1 MGVETALTAASLVGT
16 GATTVASFTQ
26 AAKQKKLANQ
36 AAQDAEKAI
45 ADARAK
51 LDVNYY
57 KQLAVQKEP
66 YELER
71 EALLSSGAQAIQA
84 GVESER
90 GAAATAGRIQM
101 AQAEAQAGQRT
112 GMGKELS
119 DLAKLT
125 VAEESRLRDLKT
137 DLDISEAKADRL
149 RERDANRA
157 RAAAMQQGFAG
168 VTSMLQTAA
177 PLIPLYL
184 KNKNALKEEA
194 AFNPE
199 KDIKSDTGNNF
210 DTGNDFNTPEEGQ
223 RTFGGLSMEDIGKMS
238 DQDYQNFIKN
248 LSPEEKAALFS
259 QKNIGPS
266 NSSPLYEEMNPFAL
280 PK

>member
-1 MGVETALTAASLVGT
+1 MGVETAFTAASLLGA
-16 GATTVASFTQ
+16 GATTVGSFTQ

-57 KQLAVQKEP
+57 EQLAVQKEP
-66 YELER
+66 YR
-71 EALLSSGAQAIQA
+71 EKMDRLLSQGAQAIQA

-101 AQAEAQAGQRT
+101 AQEAAQEEQRSA
-112 GMGKELS
+112 MGKELS

-137 DLDISEAKADRL
+137 DLDISEATAERL

-157 RAAAMQQGFAG
+157 RAAAIQQGFAG

-184 KNKNALKEEA
+184 KQRQDKKALKEA

-199 KDIKSDTGNNF
+199 KDIKSDTGN
-210 DTGNDFNTPEEGQ
+210 DFNIPEEGQ